1 MAASKFLAVLVVLV
15 ATGTYFYMKAFSK
28 VDCAQDPPI
37 MVDGVELQA
46 CQMFSMSYLE
56 ARTKFRAAATARNA
70 KLVSLPILQDDDGL
84 DLEIDIAIL
93 KGGLPGYVVHSSGT
107 HGIEGYAGSAIQLA
121 ILETLAKAPS
131 QDRPTLVLIHAVNP
145 YGMANYRRFNEH
157 NVDLNRNAINN
168 FEEFMKQ
175 RDNNVASYEDFRD
188 FLSPPRKPTFWDMTL
203 GYWMTGIPKLV
214 EYGFTK
220 MKRSMVAGQYHHPE
234 GIFYGG
240 TILQPSIQKVLEFV
254 APEILPETSVWID
267 VHTGLGA
274 HGMDTVFAKGCSNT
288 EQVKR
293 YFPSVFSIVT
303 PEATTQA
310 AMGGYDV
317 TQGVLVEYLQDHQ
330 HQHQHQHQ
338 QQGEKGNKDSLFLVH
353 EFGTIPAL
361 LVGRSLILENQI
373 HHWIPGPTKEEGRAL
388 KNKAE
393 QKTDWMASV
402 FRLAVEYWDRELKEW
417 GRSLMIT
424 AFYPQ
429 KAGWRASVVQR
440 GVELATQAMIFA
452 KDHPSMITTTAD
464 DTPETIGEEELH
476 DAGDPADK

>member
-1 MAASKFLAVLVVLV
+1 MAVSKFLAVLVALV
-15 ATGTYFYMKAFSK
+15 ATGTYFYMMAFSP

-70 KLVSLPILQDDDGL
+70 KLVSLPILQDDDEQL
-84 DLEIDIAIL
+84 ELEIDIAIL
-93 KGGLPGYVVHSSGT
+93 KGGLPGYVVHSSGS

-145 YGMANYRRFNEH
+145 YGMAHYRRFNEH
-157 NVDLNRNAINN
+157 NVDLNRNAIDN

-175 RDNNVASYEDFRD
+175 RDINVASYEDFRD
-188 FLSPPRKPTFWDMTL
+188 FLSPPRKPTFWDMTV

-240 TILQPSIQKVLEFV
+240 TSLQPSIKKILEFV

-267 VHTGLGA
+267 VHTGLGP
-274 HGMDTVFAKGCSNT
+274 HGMDTLISRGSNINAGLL
-288 EQVKR
+288 KR
-293 YFPSVFSIVT
+293 YFPSAFSIST
-303 PEATTQA
+303 SDATDQG

-317 TQGVLVEYLQDHQ
+317 TQGVLAVYLQD
-330 HQHQHQHQ
+330 Q
-338 QQGEKGNKDSLFLVH
+338 QEQRQVEKGKYKDSLFFEQ
-353 EFGTIPAL
+353 EFGTIPAIF
-361 LVGRSLILENQI
+361 VGRALILENMI
-373 HHWIPGPTKEEGRAL
+373 HHWDHLQKEGGRR
-388 KNKAE
+388 
-393 QKTDWMASV
+393 W
-402 FRLAVEYWDRELKEW
+402 
-417 GRSLMIT
+417 LMIS

-429 KAGWRASVVQR
+429 KTEWRASIVQR
-440 GVELATQAMIFA
+440 GVELVTQAMIYA
-452 KDHPSMITTTAD
+452 EDHPPHIIATTTDED
-464 DTPETIGEEELH
+464 DDD
-476 DAGDPADK
+476 DA